1 MSAITVSLPDDLERK
16 FRKIT
21 REKYG
26 DKQGRLSKGAVEAL
40 KKWCNENSIE

>member
-1 MSAITVSLPDDLERK
+1 MGAITVNLPDDLEVQ

-26 DKQGRLSKGAVEAL
+26 DKQGKLSKGAVEAL
-40 KKWCNENSIE
+40 EEWIEKQ